1 MSENPLLQLQE
12 LGQSPWC
19 DSLSRTLIAGDLG
32 RWIRAGEITGVT
44 SNPTIFE
51 KAIDGSDEY
60 DEDLRGL
67 ARAGK
72 SASEVFDALAVQD
85 IRATADLLRPIYERT
100 GRADGYVSLEVSP
113 KIAYDTAAQ
122 LDEAR
127 RLFKLIGRENAFIK
141 IPGTPQGIPAF
152 EQAIAEGLNINV
164 TLLFSIESYE
174 QVARAYMSGLE
185 KRLAAGKPIDHVAS
199 VASFFVS
206 RVDTAV
212 DAQLEQ
218 RISAGETELNVLLG
232 KAAIANA
239 KLAYESFKKIF
250 AGPRWQ
256 ALTAKG
262 ATLQR
267 PLWGSTSTKNPRYPD
282 VMYVDELIGP
292 HTVNTMPPA
301 TIEAFRDHGKLGPTL
316 EQDLDGARDTF
327 RRLAEVGIDLDA
339 VTRKLQEDGVVAFAK
354 SYDELME
361 AIERKRAA
369 VLAGT
374 SGAAVRQG

>member
-19 DSLSRTLIAGDLG
+19 DSVSRGLIAGDLG

-100 GRADGYVSLEVSP
+100 GRGDGYVSLEVSP

-122 LDEAR
+122 LEEAR

-218 RISAGETELNVLLG
+218 RIGAGETELSDLLG

-239 KLAYESFKKIF
+239 KLAYESFKKLF

-256 ALTAKG
+256 ALAAKG

-267 PLWGSTSTKNPRYPD
+267 PLWGSTSTKNPRYSD

-292 HTVNTMPPA
+292 YTVNTMPPA
-301 TIEAFRDHGKLGPTL
+301 TIEAFRDHGKLGLTL
-316 EQDLDGARDTF
+316 EQDLDGARDAF
-327 RRLAEVGIDLDA
+327 RRLAEVGIELDA
-339 VTRKLQEDGVVAFAK
+339 VTRKLQEDGVAAFGK
-354 SYDELME
+354 SFDELIE
-361 AIERKRAA
+361 AIERKRAV

-374 SGAAVRQG
+374 SGAAVR

>member
-1 MSENPLLQLQE
+1 MTENPLLQLQE

-19 DSLSRTLIAGDLG
+19 DSLSRSLIAGDLG
-32 RWIRAGEITGVT
+32 RWIRSGEITGVT

-60 DEDLRGL
+60 DEDLRRL

-72 SASEVFDALAVQD
+72 SASEVFDTLAVQD

-100 GRADGYVSLEVSP
+100 GRGDGYVSLEVSP

-152 EQAIAEGLNINV
+152 EQAIAGGLNINV

-174 QVARAYMSGLE
+174 QVTRAYMSGLE

-218 RISAGETELNVLLG
+218 RIGAGETELSGLLG

-239 KLAYESFKKIF
+239 KLVYESFKKIF
-250 AGPRWQ
+250 AGSRWQ
-256 ALTAKG
+256 ALAAKG
-262 ATLQR
+262 AMLQR
-267 PLWGSTSTKNPRYPD
+267 PLWGSTSTKNPRYSD

-301 TIEAFRDHGKLGPTL
+301 TVEAFRDHGKLALTL
-316 EQDLDGARDTF
+316 EQDLDGARHSF
-327 RRLAEVGIDLDA
+327 RRLAGVGIDLNA
-339 VTRKLQEDGVVAFAK
+339 VTRKLQEDGVAAFAK
-354 SYDELME
+354 SYDDLMQ

-374 SGAAVRQG
+374 SGAAVR

>member
-1 MSENPLLQLQE
+1 MTENPLLQLQE

-19 DSLSRTLIAGDLG
+19 DSLSRSLIAGDLG
-32 RWIRAGEITGVT
+32 RWIRSGEITGVT

-60 DEDLRGL
+60 DEDLRRL

-72 SASEVFDALAVQD
+72 SASEVFDTLAVQD

-100 GRADGYVSLEVSP
+100 GRGDGYVSLEVSP

-152 EQAIAEGLNINV
+152 EQAIAGGLNINV

-174 QVARAYMSGLE
+174 QVTRAYMSGLE

-218 RISAGETELNVLLG
+218 RIGAGETELSGLLG

-250 AGPRWQ
+250 AGSRWQ
-256 ALTAKG
+256 ALAAKG
-262 ATLQR
+262 AMLQR
-267 PLWGSTSTKNPRYPD
+267 PLWGSTSTKNPRYSD

-301 TIEAFRDHGKLGPTL
+301 TVEAFRDHGKLALTL
-316 EQDLDGARDTF
+316 EQDLDGARHSF
-327 RRLAEVGIDLDA
+327 RRLAEVGIDLNA
-339 VTRKLQEDGVVAFAK
+339 VTRKLQEDGVAAFAK
-354 SYDELME
+354 SYDDLLE

-374 SGAAVRQG
+374 PGAAVR

>member
-1 MSENPLLQLQE
+1 MTENPLLQLQE

-19 DSLSRTLIAGDLG
+19 DSLSRSLIAGDLG
-32 RWIRAGEITGVT
+32 RWIRSGEITGVT

-60 DEDLRGL
+60 DEDLRRL

-72 SASEVFDALAVQD
+72 SASEVFDTLAVQD
-85 IRATADLLRPIYERT
+85 IRATADLLRRIYERT
-100 GRADGYVSLEVSP
+100 GRGDGYVSLEVSP

-152 EQAIAEGLNINV
+152 EQAIAGGLNINV

-174 QVARAYMSGLE
+174 QVTRAYMSGLE

-218 RISAGETELNVLLG
+218 RIGAGETELSGLLG

-239 KLAYESFKKIF
+239 KLVYESFKKIF
-250 AGPRWQ
+250 AGSRWQ
-256 ALTAKG
+256 ALAAKG
-262 ATLQR
+262 AMLQR
-267 PLWGSTSTKNPRYPD
+267 PLWGSTSTKNPRYSE

-301 TIEAFRDHGKLGPTL
+301 TVEAFRDHGKLALTL
-316 EQDLDGARDTF
+316 EQDLDGARHSF
-327 RRLAEVGIDLDA
+327 RRLAEVGIDLNA
-339 VTRKLQEDGVVAFAK
+339 VTRKLQEDGVAAFAK
-354 SYDELME
+354 SYDDLLE

-374 SGAAVRQG
+374 PGAAVR